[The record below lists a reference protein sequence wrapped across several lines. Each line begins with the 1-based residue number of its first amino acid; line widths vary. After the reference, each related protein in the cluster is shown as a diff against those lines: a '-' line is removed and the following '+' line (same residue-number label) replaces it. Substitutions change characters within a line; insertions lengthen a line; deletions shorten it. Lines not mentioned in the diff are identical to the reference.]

1 VAPGLIA
8 AGLTVRETE
17 RNRHQVAITTTMSRF
32 VARGRPLRG
41 QNASAAGDFTTKL
54 DEPAISWSL
63 PPAGDEIVQNRRAA
77 AFIAQSGKGA

>member
-32 VARGRPLRG
+32 VAAEGRFVVKTRQQLAISRR
-41 QNASAAGDFTTKL
+41 KL

-63 PPAGDEIVQNRRAA
+63 RSAGDEIVQNRRAA